1 MIVYY
6 EDVFINYIIVNS
18 CEIFYNV
25 DKSPV
30 DKIYNLNI
38 SESEQSEKE
47 IYILLFSELN
57 DEFYKKYSE
66 KNIKIIDR
74 SGREQENI
82 LNWQLFWIEA
92 KENVINLYRFN
103 IDILNKL
110 ILSNKHNR
118 AIQEYCNHIYKNN
131 KEILNK
137 FDISE
142 ECAYRQ
148 GYSLLK
154 NQNDKYK
161 EQRKNALIYDGTIFI
176 MGSNIEYIYNIIS
189 ENQFN
194 NIYMFNPTFNIIT
207 IYGYIKKHSI
217 PFITKLKKYDIEE
230 TQINLKDFYNILSI
244 FFKKDKKQLIK

>member
-6 EDVFINYIIVNS
+6 EDIFINYIIVNS

-25 DKSPV
+25 DKSPI

-38 SESEQSEKE
+38 PEADKFEE

-57 DEFYKKYSE
+57 EDFYKKFSE

-74 SGREQENI
+74 SGHERENI

-92 KENVINLYRFN
+92 KENVIERYRFN
-103 IDILNKL
+103 VDILNKL
-110 ILSNKHNR
+110 ILTNDKHNR
-118 AIQEYCNHIYKNN
+118 AIQEFCNYIYKNN
-131 KEILNK
+131 KEVLNK

-154 NQNDKYK
+154 IQNDSYK
-161 EQRKNALIYDGTIFI
+161 EQRKNAFIYDGTIFI
-176 MGSNIEYIYNIIS
+176 MGTNLEYIYNIIA

-194 NIYMFNPTFNIIT
+194 NIYLFNPSFNIIT
-207 IYGYIKKHSI
+207 VYGYIKTHTI
-217 PFITKLKKYDIEE
+217 PFPTKLKKYNIEE

-244 FFKKDKKQLIK
+244 FFKKEKKLIK